1 MTTKQQTFIEEFAS
15 LIQKNIKKYGFGNG
29 AVILSQAILESGW
42 GESNLAQ
49 HHNYFGIKKASGYDG
64 ETINGFMMY
73 PSRELGVAAYFDLM
87 TKDRYKKLH
96 DIYDTEAYIDE
107 LINAGY
113 CSDNGYKENL
123 LGVIQRYDL
132 ELYFRKL
139 YKEPTYDLVMD
150 VLDGKWGNGSK
161 RTKALES
168 AGYDPARIQDLVNAY
183 TKFGM
188 FLQDVAR
195 GDFGFGDTRLNRL
208 EELGVPVEL
217 VEEFEELVQLWV
229 ARQFV

>member
-1 MTTKQQTFIEEFAS
+1 MTTKQQNFIDEFAS

-64 ETINGFMMY
+64 ETINGFMTY

-96 DIYDTEAYIDE
+96 DIYNTEAYINE

-123 LGVIQRYDL
+123 LGVIKRYDL
-132 ELYFRKL
+132 ESYFTPA
-139 YKEPTYDLVMD
+139 YKEPTYDLIIEV
-150 VLDGKWGNGSK
+150 VDGKWGNGSK

-168 AGYDPARIQDLVNAY
+168 AGYNVLRIQHLVNTY

-188 FLQDVAR
+188 FLEDVAR
-195 GDFGFGDTRLNRL
+195 GDFGFGDTRENRL
-208 EELGVPVEL
+208 EELGVPYDL
-217 VEEFEELVQLWV
+217 VGSMEELVQLWV
-229 ARQFV
+229 AYRGH